1 MTFIKGCD
9 NCIRH
14 IIKVICQSDM
24 FLYEDKSYIKKS
36 GFEAQKIGELRSM
49 TYSCADDEKHR
60 PSKATLF
67 LIEFSMLL
75 MD

>member
-1 MTFIKGCD
+1 M
-9 NCIRH
+9 
-14 IIKVICQSDM
+14 
-24 FLYEDKSYIKKS
+24 
-36 GFEAQKIGELRSM
+36 QKIGELRSM

>member
-1 MTFIKGCD
+1 
-9 NCIRH
+9 
-14 IIKVICQSDM
+14 M

-67 LIEFSMLL
+67 FLL
-75 MD
+75 MDWDDFLDFVGAVIFGSETFLKFAEVFYF